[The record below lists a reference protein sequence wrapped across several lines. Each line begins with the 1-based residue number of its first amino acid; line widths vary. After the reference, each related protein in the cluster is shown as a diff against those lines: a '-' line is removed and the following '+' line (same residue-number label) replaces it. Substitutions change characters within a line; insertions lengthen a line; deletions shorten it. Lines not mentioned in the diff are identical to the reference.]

1 MLYVEVL
8 CFAVCP
14 LILVCVNWLLG
25 GGEGDIFICVGEE
38 AEGVPT
44 C

>member
-1 MLYVEVL
+1 VFYVEVL

-14 LILVCVNWLLG
+14 LVLVCVNWLLG
-25 GGEGDIFICVGEE
+25 VGGDIFICVGEE
-38 AEGVPT
+38 AEGIPT